1 MKDSMIAEDITHNW
15 ISHIL
20 PDFKASIF
28 TLESIHSHCI
38 AQTSPL
44 KFYREQSFVMLSSSV
59 CELTEIIALEK
70 VQSFLIILAFYET
83 LKLVTLSDDLL
94 SE

>member
-44 KFYREQSFVMLSSSV
+44 KFYREQSFVMLKR
-59 CELTEIIALEK
+59 EK